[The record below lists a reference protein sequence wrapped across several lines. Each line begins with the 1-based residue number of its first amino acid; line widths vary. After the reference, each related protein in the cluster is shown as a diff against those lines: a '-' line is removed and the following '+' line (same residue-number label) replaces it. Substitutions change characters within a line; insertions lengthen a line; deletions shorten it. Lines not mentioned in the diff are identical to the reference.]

1 INGRSVLLEL
11 KSIKFFDSFPVD
23 IMYSLFKNIAP
34 AILRHWS
41 GLFFKDNQLSNSE
54 YTIPNSVWTNIRK
67 IVLYSIL
74 LLQGILPKRHLNGWA
89 KFVHAVKLCLKR
101 KIDTAE
107 LLEINQLFCEFVTH
121 YEKEYLQNNPLR
133 LPAALISYH
142 YLLHI
147 ASSICNTGPA

>member
-1 INGRSVLLEL
+1 YDPKNLPLRTHKDYLLNIAAIECLNGSSRKREFIYFLGINGRSVLLEL

-67 IVLYSIL
+67 V
-74 LLQGILPKRHLNGWA
+74 
-89 KFVHAVKLCLKR
+89 
-101 KIDTAE
+101 IDK
-107 LLEINQLFCEFVTH
+107 N
-121 YEKEYLQNNPLR
+121 KKNMP
-133 LPAALISYH
+133 
-142 YLLHI
+142 
-147 ASSICNTGPA
+147 